1 MGMIQYVKVTR
12 KNLQDPTE
20 PEKTYATSQS
30 RGRIGINALAK
41 HMSLHGSP
49 FSRGTIK
56 AVLEDVVD
64 HVTEL
69 ICDGNIV
76 DLGILGTFNVKLI
89 SNGVAESVADPKTK
103 IKPVFSAADI
113 DAVELRFTPGEAFK
127 EMLSECEFT
136 EVPPLKKQAEAM
148 KIEAEKRKESGSDGD
163 GDVVVHE

>member
-1 MGMIQYVKVTR
+1 MGQILFSKTTR

-20 PEKTYATSQS
+20 PEKTYPTAQS
-30 RGRIGINALAK
+30 RGRIDINALAK
-41 HMSLHGSP
+41 HMATHGSS

-56 AVLEDVVD
+56 AVLEDATD

-76 DLGILGTFNVKLI
+76 DLGILGTFNVKLV

-113 DAVELRFTPGEAFK
+113 DAVELRFTPGKAFK

-136 EVPPLKKQAEAM
+136 EVPPLKKQAETM
-148 KIEAEKRKESGSDGD
+148 KIEADKRKESGDD
-163 GDVVVHE
+163 GDVEVHE